1 MTTPSEAAHR
11 SSSPRESWF
20 HERESAWLYRR
31 VSAAEPDPRKRAL
44 FDALAQAAEHQAHEW
59 VAQLGTEPAFRPS
72 PRARVVAA
80 LLPRLGPERLRPIL
94 VAMKLRGL
102 SVYSAPPPAAGHA
115 MPTSVEQI
123 GARHRGFGGGN
134 LRAAVFGVNDGLLSN
149 ASLILGVAGA
159 GVDARFVLTS
169 GVAGLLAGALSMA
182 AGEYVSVSSQEDAEL
197 ADIRMERKALE
208 QHPEAELEELTQ
220 IYIGRGLEPAL
231 ARQVAEQLTAH
242 DVLAAHLRDEVGIH
256 DLQRARPVQAAL
268 ASAASFTIGALPP
281 VLLAW
286 LWTAPGLSAV
296 IVASTLVLLAV
307 LGYVAE
313 RVAGGGGMKGALRV
327 LLWGTLALAVTA
339 GIGRIFGVSAG

>member
-1 MTTPSEAAHR
+1 MTAFHEPHMHHESHR
-11 SSSPRESWF
+11 S
-20 HERESAWLYRR
+20 H
-31 VSAAEPDPRKRAL
+31 
-44 FDALAQAAEHQAHEW
+44 H
-59 VAQLGTEPAFRPS
+59 
-72 PRARVVAA
+72 
-80 LLPRLGPERLRPIL
+80 
-94 VAMKLRGL
+94 
-102 SVYSAPPPAAGHA
+102 AGW
-115 MPTSVEQI
+115 
-123 GARHRGFGGGN
+123 
-134 LRAAVFGVNDGLLSN
+134 LRAAVLGANDGLISTS
-149 ASLILGVAGA
+149 SLVLGVAA
-159 GVDARFVLTS
+159 AQAAPATILLT
-169 GVAGLLAGALSMA
+169 GIAGLAAGALSMA

-220 IYIGRGLEPAL
+220 IYIGRGLEPVL

-256 DLQRARPVQAAL
+256 DLQRARPVQAGL

-307 LGYVAE
+307 LGYAAE
-313 RVAGGGGMKGALRV
+313 RVAGGGGVKGALRV

>member
-1 MTTPSEAAHR
+1 MTAFHEPHMHHESHR
-11 SSSPRESWF
+11 S
-20 HERESAWLYRR
+20 H
-31 VSAAEPDPRKRAL
+31 
-44 FDALAQAAEHQAHEW
+44 H
-59 VAQLGTEPAFRPS
+59 
-72 PRARVVAA
+72 
-80 LLPRLGPERLRPIL
+80 
-94 VAMKLRGL
+94 
-102 SVYSAPPPAAGHA
+102 AGW
-115 MPTSVEQI
+115 
-123 GARHRGFGGGN
+123 
-134 LRAAVFGVNDGLLSN
+134 LRAAVLGANDGLISTS
-149 ASLILGVAGA
+149 SLVLGVAA
-159 GVDARFVLTS
+159 AQAAPATILLT
-169 GVAGLLAGALSMA
+169 GIAGLAAGALSMA

-220 IYIGRGLEPAL
+220 IYIGRGLEPVL

-256 DLQRARPVQAAL
+256 DLQRARPVQAGL
-268 ASAASFTIGALPP
+268 ASAASFMIGALPP

-307 LGYVAE
+307 LGYAAE
-313 RVAGGGGMKGALRV
+313 RVAGGGGVKGALRV

>member
-1 MTTPSEAAHR
+1 MPAERHHHHHEVHR
-11 SSSPRESWF
+11 SQNSGW
-20 HERESAWLYRR
+20 
-31 VSAAEPDPRKRAL
+31 
-44 FDALAQAAEHQAHEW
+44 
-59 VAQLGTEPAFRPS
+59 
-72 PRARVVAA
+72 
-80 LLPRLGPERLRPIL
+80 
-94 VAMKLRGL
+94 
-102 SVYSAPPPAAGHA
+102 
-115 MPTSVEQI
+115 
-123 GARHRGFGGGN
+123 
-134 LRAAVFGVNDGLLSN
+134 LRAAVLGANDGLISTS
-149 ASLILGVAGA
+149 SLVLGVAA
-159 GVDARFVLTS
+159 AQAAPATILLT
-169 GVAGLLAGALSMA
+169 GIAGLAAGALSMA

-220 IYIGRGLEPAL
+220 IYIGRGLEPVL

-256 DLQRARPVQAAL
+256 DLQRARPVQAGL

-286 LWTAPGLSAV
+286 LWTAPGLSAA

-307 LGYVAE
+307 LGYAAE
-313 RVAGGGGMKGALRV
+313 RVAGGGGVKGALRV